1 MEVYL
6 MRHGTALS
14 RESADAPS
22 DEQRPLTPKG
32 IKKTR
37 KAAKG
42 LTTLRPSIDRV
53 FTSPLLR
60 ARQTADI
67 VAEALR
73 FKGQVEELTLLVP
86 GGDPEEL
93 VRSLTNY
100 KDCEGVLLVGHQ
112 PELGATASFLLTGHT
127 NLEIN
132 FKKSAVCCIQVDT
145 FPPTEHGVLNWLLA
159 PKQLRKLAKR

>member
-14 RESADAPS
+14 RESTDAPADA
-22 DEQRPLTPKG
+22 ERPLTPKG

-42 LTTLRPSIDRV
+42 LATLRPSIDRV

-67 VAEALR
+67 V
-73 FKGQVEELTLLVP
+73 
-86 GGDPEEL
+86 
-93 VRSLTNY
+93 S
-100 KDCEGVLLVGHQ
+100 
-112 PELGATASFLLTGHT
+112 
-127 NLEIN
+127 
-132 FKKSAVCCIQVDT
+132 
-145 FPPTEHGVLNWLLA
+145 
-159 PKQLRKLAKR
+159 